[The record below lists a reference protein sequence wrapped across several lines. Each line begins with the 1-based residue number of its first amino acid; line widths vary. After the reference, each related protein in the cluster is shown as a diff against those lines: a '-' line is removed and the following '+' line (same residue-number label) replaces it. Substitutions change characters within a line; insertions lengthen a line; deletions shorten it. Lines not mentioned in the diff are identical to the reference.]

1 MNTLP
6 SEISTFGRDDLIIDC
21 CHPCELAAQLK
32 LRDNITLST
41 CTRLKILMSNML
53 AVLLNGIAQLE
64 YDRDEPLPPQQAAYL
79 DKMDTKMDAG
89 IIADD
94 VTIENPDISQRAR
107 FIAANLVGAMKS
119 NDEEMTAAM
128 CTWLA
133 NRLPDL
139 KQVKI
144 DEDGDRVSIDLV
156 FDEEYGKQTAV
167 SFSKLN

>member
-1 MNTLP
+1 MHP
-6 SEISTFGRDDLIIDC
+6 YDVTF
-21 CHPCELAAQLK
+21 
-32 LRDNITLST
+32 
-41 CTRLKILMSNML
+41 MSNML

-64 YDRDEPLPPQQAAYL
+64 YDRDKPLPPHQAAYL

-89 IIADD
+89 ILADD
-94 VTIENPDISQRAR
+94 ATIKNPDINQRAQ

-119 NDEEMTAAM
+119 NDEEMTAAL

-144 DEDGDRVSIDLV
+144 EEHGDRVSIDLV
-156 FDEEYGKQTAV
+156 FDKEYGKQTAV
-167 SFSKLN
+167 TFSKLN